1 MRPIIEYIKHPS
13 QAILGVIV
21 KTKFLYP
28 DALYLKMLFK
38 LRMGE
43 KLDLKNPKSFNQKL
57 QWLKLYN
64 HNPAYTQMVDK
75 YAVKEYVANKL
86 GKQYIIPTIG
96 VWNTPEQIEWNKLP
110 EQFVLKT
117 THGGGGGGVA
127 ICKNINSFDKTK
139 ALQTLSVS
147 MKSDIYKNLREWP
160 YKGVKKQIIAE
171 ELLVPEDGDLKDY
184 KVLCFNGKPKLIEFH
199 SGRFTDSH
207 TQDFYDTDWRKMP
220 ITQNGYGETS
230 PTIAPKPE
238 LLEKMLEL
246 CEILAVGMPH
256 VRIDWYYCNGKLY
269 FGEITFFDGSG
280 FEKFDNYNDD
290 LLLGSWIDL
299 SLAYNNK

>member
-1 MRPIIEYIKHPS
+1 MRPFIEYIKHPS
-13 QAILGVIV
+13 QVVLGLVR

-28 DALYLKMLFK
+28 DAFYLKMLFR

-64 HNPAYTQMVDK
+64 HNPSYTQMVDK

-127 ICKNINSFDKTK
+127 ICKNINSFDKNK

-207 TQDFYDTDWRKMP
+207 TQDFYDTDWHKMP
-220 ITQNGYGETS
+220 ITQNEYGETS
-230 PTIAPKPE
+230 TTIAPKPE

-246 CEILAVGMPH
+246 CEILAAGMPH

-299 SLAYNNK
+299 NLAYNNK

>member
-13 QAILGVIV
+13 QVVLGLVR

-28 DALYLKMLFK
+28 DAFYLKMLFR

-64 HNPAYTQMVDK
+64 HNPAYTKMVDK
-75 YAVKEYVANKL
+75 YAVKEYVASKL
-86 GKQYIIPTIG
+86 GEQYIIPTIG
-96 VWNTPEQIEWNKLP
+96 VWETPEQIEWNKLP
-110 EQFVLKT
+110 KQFVLKT

-127 ICKNINSFDKTK
+127 ICKNINSFDKNK

-207 TQDFYDTDWRKMP
+207 TQDFYDTDWHKMP

-238 LLEKMLEL
+238 LLEKMLGL
-246 CEILAVGMPH
+246 CEILAAGMPH

-299 SLAYNNK
+299 NLAYNNK

>member
-1 MRPIIEYIKHPS
+1 MRPIIEYIKDPS
-13 QAILGVIV
+13 HAILGVIH
-21 KTKFLYP
+21 KTNFLYP
-28 DALYLKMLFK
+28 DAFYLKMLFK

-64 HNPAYTQMVDK
+64 HNPAYTKMVDK
-75 YAVKEYVANKL
+75 YAVKEYVASKL
-86 GKQYIIPTIG
+86 GEQYIIPTIG
-96 VWNTPEQIEWNKLP
+96 VWETPEQIEWNKLP
-110 EQFVLKT
+110 KQFVLKT

-127 ICKNINSFDKTK
+127 ICKNINSFDKNK

-207 TQDFYDTDWRKMP
+207 TQDFYDTDWHKMP

-238 LLEKMLEL
+238 LLEKMLGL
-246 CEILAVGMPH
+246 CEILAAGMPH

-299 SLAYNNK
+299 NLAYNNK